1 MKILDQCRR
10 TINVFPLDAVIQV
23 HGNMEDSGEVQEEI
37 NVFPLG
43 GAAVQVQGNMEDSGK
58 EGFTK
63 SL

>member
-1 MKILDQCRR
+1 M
-10 TINVFPLDAVIQV
+10 NVLL
-23 HGNMEDSGEVQEEI
+23 
-37 NVFPLG
+37 LG